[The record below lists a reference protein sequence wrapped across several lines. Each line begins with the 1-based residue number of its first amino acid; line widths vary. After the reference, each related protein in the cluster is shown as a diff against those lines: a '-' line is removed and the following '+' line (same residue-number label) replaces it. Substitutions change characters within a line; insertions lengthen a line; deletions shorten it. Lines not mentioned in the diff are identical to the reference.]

1 MTQAAEPTKA
11 KRPTE
16 VTVTLIVP
24 VELKDKEGKTV
35 EKIESLT
42 LRRLKGKDMRAIA
55 NASAKGHGE
64 ALATLICRSAQI
76 PPSTF
81 DELDGED
88 VTELGVVAADF
99 IGGALPTGVT

>member
-1 MTQAAEPTKA
+1 MTQA
-11 KRPTE
+11 TE
-16 VTVTLIVP
+16 ITVTLKYP
-24 VELKDKEGKTV
+24 VELKGTDGSTI
-35 EKIESLT
+35 EKIEALT

-55 NASAKGHGE
+55 NATAKGHGE
-64 ALATLICRSAQI
+64 GLAALICRSAQI

-81 DELDGED
+81 DELDGAD